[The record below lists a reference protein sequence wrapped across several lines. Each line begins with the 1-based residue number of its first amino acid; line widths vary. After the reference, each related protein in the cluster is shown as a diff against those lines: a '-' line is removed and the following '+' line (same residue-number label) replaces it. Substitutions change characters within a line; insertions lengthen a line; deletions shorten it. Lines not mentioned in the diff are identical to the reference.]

1 MSLEIVYVLTNPAM
15 PGFVKIGKTAI
26 EDVNQRLSQLYT
38 TGVPFPFELQ
48 FACKVRNSDEV
59 EQALHRAF
67 APNRV
72 NARREFFKIEPDQA
86 IAILKLLHVE
96 DATDE
101 IEKLPSP
108 IPAEDLQAGKN
119 YIARRPPMNFADMG
133 IPIGAELHFTEGD
146 AVVTVSADRKIR
158 FGDDEMSLTAVTR
171 ILLGIDHSV
180 QPSPF
185 WTYQGRSLRTIYD
198 ETYQ

>member
-86 IAILKLLHVE
+86 IAIVKGIEHGAHRCTGCRWRQC
-96 DATDE
+96 ATGS
-101 IEKLPSP
+101 PS
-108 IPAEDLQAGKN
+108 
-119 YIARRPPMNFADMG
+119 AR
-133 IPIGAELHFTEGD
+133 
-146 AVVTVSADRKIR
+146 
-158 FGDDEMSLTAVTR
+158 
-171 ILLGIDHSV
+171 
-180 QPSPF
+180 Q
-185 WTYQGRSLRTIYD
+185 
-198 ETYQ
+198 